1 MGFSSPEEEARY
13 CAAVRAYPKF
23 PHEQPLNY
31 AARIGALI
39 NGEDVPK
46 WLAERMEREAAALG
60 SVGSEPVRSETV
72 DEERAAIRAA
82 DGVPEI
88 RLPYR
93 ERD

>member
-23 PHEQPLNY
+23 PHEQPLTY

-46 WLAERMEREAAALG
+46 WLAERMEREAAAM
-60 SVGSEPVRSETV
+60 VPAEPV
-72 DEERAAIRAA
+72 DEERAAIQAA